1 MPPEVARLPPF
12 AMPTREQNDRATE
25 NRALALVK
33 LYDKGHHDVFDSGL
47 RKWLA
52 EVDGDEEVMLA
63 EIPTTATQQAL
74 WGAILDRR
82 EVQEGRDG

>member
-1 MPPEVARLPPF
+1 MARFTPF
-12 AMPTREQNDRATE
+12 AMLTHEQNDRASE

-82 EVQEGRDG
+82 EEQEGRDE